1 MLRFFVLI
9 VKLTSIDRARQ
20 TESNAIGFVCGTS
33 LRANR
38 FMEYLM
44 KTFFFIGFRDL
55 RVSFILLI
63 MMLETPSDRA
73 RRAASNDVNFA
84 RGTDRGSN
92 IFAEYLIFVLFPMV
106 KNNIFIN
113 I

>member
-1 MLRFFVLI
+1 

-20 TESNAIGFVCGTS
+20 TESNAIGFACGTS

-38 FMEYLM
+38 SMEYLM
-44 KTFFFIGFRDL
+44 KPFFIGFRDL
-55 RVSFILLI
+55 RVSYILLI

-73 RRAASNDVNFA
+73 RRAASDDINFA

-92 IFAEYLIFVLFPMV
+92 IFGEYLIFVLFPMV

>member
-1 MLRFFVLI
+1 MLRLFVVI
-9 VKLTSIDRARQ
+9 MKLTSIDRARQ
-20 TESNAIGFVCGTS
+20 TESNAIDFACGTS

-38 FMEYLM
+38 SIEYLM
-44 KTFFFIGFRDL
+44 KPFFIGFRNL
-55 RVSFILLI
+55 RVPLVLLI
-63 MMLETPSDRA
+63 MMLDTPSDRA
-73 RRAASNDVNFA
+73 RRAASTDVSFM

-92 IFAEYLIFVLFPMV
+92 IFAKYRFFVFFPMV

>member
-1 MLRFFVLI
+1 
-9 VKLTSIDRARQ
+9 VKLTLIDRARQ
-20 TESNAIGFVCGTS
+20 TESSAICFSCGTS

-38 FMEYLM
+38 SMEYVT
-44 KTFFFIGFRDL
+44 KPFFIGFWDL
-55 RVSFILLI
+55 RVLLILLI
-63 MMLETPSDRA
+63 MMLETPLDRA

-92 IFAEYLIFVLFPMV
+92 IFAEYLICVLFPMV
-106 KNNIFIN
+106 KNHFFIN

>member
-1 MLRFFVLI
+1 M
-9 VKLTSIDRARQ
+9 KCTSIDRSRQ
-20 TESNAIGFVCGTS
+20 TESNAIGFARGTS
-33 LRANR
+33 RRTNR
-38 FMEYLM
+38 SMEYLM
-44 KTFFFIGFRDL
+44 KPSFMGFRNL
-55 RVSFILLI
+55 KVSLI
-63 MMLETPSDRA
+63 SLIVMLETPSDRA

-92 IFAEYLIFVLFPMV
+92 IFVEYLIFVLFPMV